1 MPGDVGTVSL
11 SAEQKAA
18 RDRRSSKQQYGL
30 YEAAPEAGVEAF
42 PSR

>member
-11 SAEQKAA
+11 TAEQKAA
-18 RDRRSSKQQYGL
+18 RDRRSSKQRYGL
-30 YEAAPEAGVEAF
+30 CKAVPEAGAEAL